1 MNLNYRML
9 AKGLSIIVIL
19 STLSLQMTATDRAEE
34 IRAEMWSAA
43 NKSFQISETPK
54 KWIGKSAII
63 IAQLNRYEYRK
74 PVVLNLLRYNEYNHY
89 RIKLLDKNAIN
100 KYSEMSY
107 YTNHS
112 DNSTGEYVKVYVGFK
127 VIKPGGKE
135 IIVDLAS
142 AVKMEKQ
149 SGGQKRSYDKL
160 AIPGLEQGDILDYY
174 ICEEA
179 TKTNRALIY
188 FFDPVVY
195 SLPREYPVMNH
206 KLQFRAERRC
216 FINLKSLNGAPE
228 LKLVA
233 DESNE
238 EQYYTLD
245 GNDIEP
251 AEDQRWIYPYRELPT
266 IKFRAAYASGKGMR
280 SFDVLLGEPGK
291 VKNSVSKKELEE
303 LAATMLATQYD
314 IKFFNKYV
322 KTKLKGVTDPF
333 EIATQA
339 YYFYRNDLFNL
350 TEGDVVEGKSMPTIA
365 EVKFTDVF
373 STFLNSKKIPHDIV
387 IAVRRNISSLDDI
400 LMENEIEWLI
410 RVKKGDQFLYLS
422 PFDMNTM
429 PGSIDPLLEGTEAYA
444 LDGLLPFKKWNAK
457 RITLPVTSINENK
470 SDVSVSVQLVD
481 MTRAKVTV
489 SKKMSGRNKRFDQY
503 EFMDVYDFEK
513 EERERFKM
521 GASFDGYSFY
531 KKKYVAMKEAYM
543 SKRNGYKT
551 EALKESMEQVYD
563 FKVKDPTNLVIEQT
577 GRYLTSPAMVYN
589 YTFETDDILK
599 KTGPNYLIDAG
610 KLIESQVKIE
620 GDELNRKSNVY
631 FDNARSYLTRITI
644 DVPAGYQVQG
654 LDKFNQQ
661 IENKFGGFTSKAKI
675 DNSKIVIE
683 TFKHYDVNFVPK
695 DQWPAVVG
703 FLNGGNTF
711 TEQKIL
717 LKKK

>member
-1 MNLNYRML
+1 MKSVYVML
-9 AKGLSIIVIL
+9 LKRLPITFALLVF
-19 STLSLQMTATDRAEE
+19 SLPMFGIDRSEE
-34 IRAEMWSAA
+34 LRAEMWNPA
-43 NKSFQISETPK
+43 NKSFQVIETPK
-54 KWIGKSAII
+54 KWAGKSAVI

-74 PVVLNLLRYNEYNHY
+74 PAVLNLLRYNEYNHY

-112 DNSTGEYVKVYVGFK
+112 DNSTGESVKVYVGFK
-127 VIKPGGKE
+127 VIKPNGKE
-135 IIVDLAS
+135 VIVDLVS

-149 SGGQKRSYDKL
+149 SGGVKRSYDKI

-179 TKTNRALIY
+179 TKSNRSLIY

-195 SLPREYPVMNH
+195 SLPREYPVINH

-291 VKNSVSKKELEE
+291 VKSTVSKKEIEE
-303 LAATMLATQYD
+303 LAATMMSTVYD
-314 IKFFNKYV
+314 VKMFSKFA

-350 TEGDVVEGKSMPTIA
+350 TEGDMVEGKSMPTLS

-373 STFLNSKKIPHDIV
+373 STFLGSKKIPHDIV
-387 IAVRRNISSLDDI
+387 IAVRRNISPLNDI

-422 PFDMNTM
+422 PCDMNTM
-429 PGSIDPLLEGTEAYA
+429 PGSIDPLLEGTEAFA
-444 LDGLLPFKKWNAK
+444 LDGRVSFKKWDAK
-457 RITLPVTSINENK
+457 RITLPMTTS
-470 SDVSVSVQLVD
+470 SDSRSETSVAVQLNE
-481 MTRAKVTV
+481 MKIAKVLV
-489 SKKMSGRNKRFDQY
+489 EKKLTGRNKRIDQY
-503 EFMDVYDFEK
+503 ELMDVY
-513 EERERFKM
+513 
-521 GASFDGYSFY
+521 
-531 KKKYVAMKEAYM
+531 
-543 SKRNGYKT
+543 
-551 EALKESMEQVYD
+551 
-563 FKVKDPTNLVIEQT
+563 
-577 GRYLTSPAMVYN
+577 
-589 YTFETDDILK
+589 
-599 KTGPNYLIDAG
+599 
-610 KLIESQVKIE
+610 
-620 GDELNRKSNVY
+620 
-631 FDNARSYLTRITI
+631 
-644 DVPAGYQVQG
+644 
-654 LDKFNQQ
+654 
-661 IENKFGGFTSKAKI
+661 
-675 DNSKIVIE
+675 
-683 TFKHYDVNFVPK
+683 
-695 DQWPAVVG
+695 
-703 FLNGGNTF
+703 
-711 TEQKIL
+711 
-717 LKKK
+717 